1 MLVADAAH
9 EERLAMIG
17 GGLHG
22 IQNAEAGARRV
33 GEVKQEAAGERIGVR
48 QVDLESRKVAGC
60 KPGCPVLPARQ
71 SVDGVQL

>member
-1 MLVADAAH
+1 MLVADSAH

-33 GEVKQEAAGERIGVR
+33 GEVKQEAAGEGIACVR
-48 QVDLESRKVAGC
+48 LTWKRERSLAVNPLVRF
-60 KPGCPVLPARQ
+60 CPLGSP
-71 SVDGVQL
+71 